1 MDKQQKRLT
10 AKRFFFPFAPF
21 KMFSS
26 IKLMAVLAALI
37 ALRIILN
44 FISVRLPCVGVSIS
58 FAWIPTM
65 LLGWVFGPVHGFVW
79 GFVLDTICYA
89 ITPSSVWYWMYAIQ
103 EPIVGFLAGIAAS
116 VCALRMNRK
125 KANPMYD
132 ILVQQFMLLA
142 FVVTSLFSI
151 FLWTDTSKQSVKN
164 LDTYKII
171 TCVMLAAYIIIMECF
186 TFIQIKGFERHKQKT
201 LTFIYA
207 TMLVTIVTLIFSF
220 ALGPISA
227 VQYLNYVNGVYPDN
241 YLTYGIV
248 FYLVPRVI
256 VESIKTPLEALAM
269 FGLIMATQPILRSIN
284 NAIKNKW

>member
-1 MDKQQKRLT
+1 
-10 AKRFFFPFAPF
+10 
-21 KMFSS
+21 
-26 IKLMAVLAALI
+26 
-37 ALRIILN
+37 
-44 FISVRLPCVGVSIS
+44 
-58 FAWIPTM
+58 
-65 LLGWVFGPVHGFVW
+65 
-79 GFVLDTICYA
+79 
-89 ITPSSVWYWMYAIQ
+89 
-103 EPIVGFLAGIAAS
+103 
-116 VCALRMNRK
+116 
-125 KANPMYD
+125 
-132 ILVQQFMLLA
+132 
-142 FVVTSLFSI
+142 
-151 FLWTDTSKQSVKN
+151 
-164 LDTYKII
+164 
-171 TCVMLAAYIIIMECF
+171 MLAAYIIIMECF

-284 NAIKNKW
+284 NAIKNK